1 MDATTAADGLTNVYR
16 VLTDL
21 GGFIA
26 GILALLAGIIAY
38 AGGVRQAKAARAA
51 ADAEIAAIRE
61 QMAQQKYLTEE
72 ADQRHREDLRFAL
85 AREAARV
92 GELVAHRYRVIPM
105 EYGPGKLETIP
116 RSACDTFKVAASSIL
131 RTSAGASALL
141 DKDVV
146 AAAVLLDDRVDELN
160 SLLVVDGALGRLPAV
175 GLMTALENVTEAA
188 QRLRARALNGAAPLA
203 DAALAPDERSNGGG
217 IPLRVSALR

>member
-1 MDATTAADGLTNVYR
+1 MDATTAADGLANFYR

-21 GGFIA
+21 GGLIA

-38 AGGVRQAKAARAA
+38 AGALRQAKAGRAA
-51 ADAEIAAIRE
+51 ADAQIAAIRE
-61 QMAQQKYLTEE
+61 QMAQQKYIADE
-72 ADQRHREDLRFAL
+72 ADQRHREDLRFSL
-85 AREAARV
+85 AREAARI

-116 RSACDTFKVAASSIL
+116 RSACDTFKVAASPIL
-131 RTSAGASALL
+131 RSSPGVSALL
-141 DKDVV
+141 DKDIV
-146 AAAVLLDDRVDELN
+146 AAAVLLDDKVDELN

-188 QRLRARALNGAAPLA
+188 HRLRARTLNGAAPPA
-203 DAALAPDERSNGGG
+203 DAALAVDEWSNGAS
-217 IPLRVSALR
+217 IPLRVSTAR

>member
-1 MDATTAADGLTNVYR
+1 MDATTAADGFSSVYH

-21 GGFIA
+21 GGVIA
-26 GILALLAGIIAY
+26 GLLALLAGIIAY
-38 AGGVRQAKAARAA
+38 AGGLRQAKASRAA
-51 ADAEIAAIRE
+51 AEAEVAAIRAQME
-61 QMAQQKYLTEE
+61 QQVRIGEE
-72 ADQRHREDLRFAL
+72 VDQRHREDLRFAL

-92 GELVAHRYRVIPM
+92 AELVAHRYRVIPM

-141 DKDVV
+141 GRDVV
-146 AAAVLLDDRVDELN
+146 AAAVLLDDKVDELN

-188 QRLRARALNGAAPLA
+188 QRLRARTLNGAAPPADPGLA
-203 DAALAPDERSNGGG
+203 EDLSNGGD
-217 IPLRVSALR
+217 ISLRVSALR